1 MTKSDILD
9 MLKAELPAGVS
20 PAQLEQWVENG
31 RKMVAGASYQDNFGR
46 NVSHVWRGL
55 LTYNTLT
62 TTANTAD
69 YLLPDAFAT
78 DPKREVFKLL
88 NIKGQ
93 ENTDAPIKIYPIEYA
108 NEIDWSN
115 SEAEGI
121 IIIDHPQQGYIKIRF
136 KDTPKSATTYDVWY
150 QRKIPNDTL
159 DFVPDEY
166 HDVFYWAALIFAYKK
181 AITPQ
186 EQGGFNNALAMYK
199 ERLAAAIGGDFYAT
213 QEYGAIIPDESVRD
227 FQDTLLT
234 MQAERQ

>member
-1 MTKSDILD
+1 MTKSDVKD

-20 PAQLEQWVENG
+20 DAQLEQWVENG

-62 TTANTAD
+62 TIANTAD
-69 YLLPDAFAT
+69 YLLPDAFDT

-93 ENTDAPIKIYPIEYA
+93 EDTDAPIKIYPIEYA
-108 NEIDWSN
+108 NEIDFTD
-115 SEAEGI
+115 EEQGI
-121 IIIDHPQQGYIKIRF
+121 IIIGHPQQGFEKIRF
-136 KDTPKSATTYDVWY
+136 KDTPTTATTYDVWY
-150 QRKIPNDTL
+150 KRKVPNDTL

-186 EQGGFNNALAMYK
+186 EQGGFNNAMAMYK

-213 QEYGAIIPDESVRD
+213 QEYSAIIPDASVLQ

-234 MQAERQ
+234 MQAERE